1 MAEWQVLNENGVN
14 YVEVVLN
21 DETVRAE
28 SGAMRYIHGP
38 ITMESKSGGVG
49 GFLKSKMTGE
59 SVFRPSYTG
68 TGKLVLE
75 PALHGFYELQLEDET
90 LILDQGAYWAS
101 DGGIE
106 VSAVR
111 NKAASALLSG
121 EGWFQTSV
129 SGEGSVIIATPGDL
143 ELIELENDKLVVD
156 GSFAVARSDT
166 LSFSVQKSAKG
177 ILGSLTS
184 GEGLVNVLEGTGRV
198 YLAPVPFLHV
208 ALRDDLLAAIMTMRR
223 TK

>member
-1 MAEWQVLNENGVN
+1 MAEWQVLNNDGIN

-21 DETVRAE
+21 NETVRAE
-28 SGAMRYIHGP
+28 AGAMRYIQGA

-49 GFLKSKMTGE
+49 GFFKSKMTGE
-59 SVFRPSYTG
+59 SVFRPTYTG

-75 PALHGFYELQLEDET
+75 PALHGFYELKLEDET
-90 LILDQGAYWAS
+90 VVLDQGAYWAS

-129 SGEGSVIIATPGDL
+129 SGDGSVIITIPG
-143 ELIELENDKLVVD
+143 ELEVIDLQNDKLVVD

-166 LSFSVQKSAKG
+166 LTFSVQKSAKG

-198 YLAPVPFLHV
+198 YLAPVPFRHV
-208 ALRDDLLAAIMTMRR
+208 ALRDELLAAIMMRR
-223 TK
+223 RK